1 MRQKSILFSSRVKTF
16 QAGIYNAGINSVF
29 KGTKAQSASLHGA
42 PRACPRSRITAPNTL
57 LTQKV
62 WPPIR
67 AYVLAFSH
75 VSTGYLL
82 LRKVNYTCWQLWSSK
97 KIRSY

>member
-42 PRACPRSRITAPNTL
+42 PDFNKCFH
-57 LTQKV
+57 
-62 WPPIR
+62 
-67 AYVLAFSH
+67 VLALAH
-75 VSTGYLL
+75 V
-82 LRKVNYTCWQLWSSK
+82 
-97 KIRSY
+97 